1 MSHRSEACS
10 SQRLTEWSMRDMPTV
25 FGEIGRPSPWKAA
38 GEMGTEEFH
47 VIDLLLTQALWLFGP
62 EFDRPVHRAS
72 PYRMQESTEIKKQQ
86 GLNLKTGKDYSMPNN
101 HKKTRGL
108 NHKELPKCPTGIKG
122 FDQITEGGLPKN
134 RTTLIC
140 GSAGSGKTLLGLDF
154 LIKGAANYHEPGI
167 FMSFE
172 ETEDELYKDV
182 ASLSLDLQGL
192 VSQKKIL
199 LEHVILERR
208 DIQELDFN
216 LEGLLIRLEHAI
228 DAIGAKRVVLDSIE
242 SLFAGLTDAGMLRLE
257 IKRLFRWLKNKH
269 VTAIVTGE
277 PGQGSYTRHGLE
289 EYISDC
295 IILLDNRV
303 NEQMAIR
310 RIRVI
315 KYRGSNHGTNE
326 YPFVI
331 DKNGLSVI
339 PITSA
344 GLDQPG
350 TGKRVSTGIPSLDTM
365 FQGGGFTRG
374 STVLISG
381 TAGTGKTSLAAAFAV
396 ERCTRGE
403 RCLFLSYEESSGQLI
418 QNMSSIDI
426 RLARW
431 VKKGL
436 LRIVSTR
443 PSFFGLEMHLLDLYK
458 TIEEFKPHAVV
469 IDPLTSLIAEGSQ
482 REIQSM
488 VTRMIDLLKSKS
500 ITGVFTSLVS
510 STAQNY
516 TSGEVGVSSLIDTW
530 LVVRELEEE
539 AGKRRIRGLYIVKS
553 RGMGHSSD
561 VHKLVL
567 SNDGISIVPIPA
579 AAGLIQKNKVNP
591 GGSEKEKMHSKTSSL
606 GVLG

>member
-1 MSHRSEACS
+1 MAN
-10 SQRLTEWSMRDMPTV
+10 
-25 FGEIGRPSPWKAA
+25 K
-38 GEMGTEEFH
+38 
-47 VIDLLLTQALWLFGP
+47 
-62 EFDRPVHRAS
+62 
-72 PYRMQESTEIKKQQ
+72 
-86 GLNLKTGKDYSMPNN
+86 

-108 NHKELPKCPTGIKG
+108 NHNELPKCPTGIKG

-134 RTTLIC
+134 RTTLVC
-140 GSAGSGKTLLGLDF
+140 GSAGSGKTLFGLDF

-172 ETEDELYKDV
+172 ETEDELNKDV

-277 PGQGSYTRHGLE
+277 PGHDSYTRHGLE

-303 NEQMAIR
+303 SEQMAIR

-381 TAGTGKTSLAAAFAV
+381 TAGTGKTSLAAAFAI

-403 RCLFLSYEESSGQLI
+403 RCLFLSYEESAGQLI

-500 ITGVFTSLVS
+500 ITGMFTSLVS

-567 SNDGISIVPIPA
+567 SDNGISIVPIPA
-579 AAGLIQKNKVNP
+579 VGDLIQKNKDNT
-591 GGSEKEKMHSKTSSL
+591 GSSEKEKMHSKSSSM
-606 GVLG
+606 GVLT